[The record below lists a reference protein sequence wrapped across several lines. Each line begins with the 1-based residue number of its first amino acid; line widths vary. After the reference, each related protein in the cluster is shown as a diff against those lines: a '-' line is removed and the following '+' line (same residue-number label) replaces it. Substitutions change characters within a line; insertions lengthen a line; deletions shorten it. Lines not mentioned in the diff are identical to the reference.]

1 MKKHAYWRCWA
12 ATVAVAVLAAC
23 APVRETF
30 YKPIGPGQ
38 RHSVGVC
45 GGPPTQLSFE
55 VENGLGITVSAW
67 KYDAERVSSIW
78 IEFFVG
84 DGKVLKLAGT
94 APFITTVVDQAL
106 RTFNVGE
113 ISYVD
118 IIDDGMPNTR
128 QQHHLLAATDKMKGA
143 MLPSEQ
149 RWIFNSQFQNN
160 RSFLVKI
167 DVGGL
172 FAKYFVLH
180 LPDAT
185 LNGRPIQ
192 FPDIQFEY
200 REEYYWVAWMC

>member
-1 MKKHAYWRCWA
+1 M
-12 ATVAVAVLAAC
+12 AVLVAC

-30 YKPIGPGQ
+30 YKPIGLGQ

-84 DGKVLKLAGT
+84 DGKNLKLVDT
-94 APFITTVVDQAL
+94 VPSITTVVDHQL
-106 RTFNVGE
+106 RAFNVGE

-118 IIDDGMPNTR
+118 IVAEGSPTTR
-128 QQHHLLAATDKMKGA
+128 QQHRLLATDEMKGA

-160 RSFLVKI
+160 RSFLAKI
-167 DVGGL
+167 DVGGF
-172 FAKYFVLH
+172 FAKDFVLH

-185 LNGRPIQ
+185 LNGQPIQ